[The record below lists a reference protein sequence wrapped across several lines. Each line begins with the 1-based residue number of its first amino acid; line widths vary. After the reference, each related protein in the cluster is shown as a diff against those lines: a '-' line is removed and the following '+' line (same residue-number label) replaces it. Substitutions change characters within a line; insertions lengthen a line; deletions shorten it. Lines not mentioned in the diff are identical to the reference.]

1 VSRIIA
7 ALGLTIALAATAT
20 ACAGTVR
27 TTGLAV
33 NAPPTARERAIA
45 TELVARVNAERAAR
59 GLRPVTWD
67 GDLAASAFR
76 WSGTMAATGF
86 RHSDIHPLLDR
97 FVAAAENIGKGARGT
112 TAGDMHVAWMRSD
125 DHRHDV
131 LAPNLDRIGIGVVC
145 APDGTMWATEHFGST
160 TSGDFGPLP
169 PVDPIARPERG
180 TLTC

>member
-1 VSRIIA
+1 MSRILA
-7 ALGLTIALAATAT
+7 ALGLTFALAATAT

-27 TTGLAV
+27 TTGIAV
-33 NAPPTARERAIA
+33 DAPSTARERAIA
-45 TELVARVNAERAAR
+45 ADLVARVNAERTAR
-59 GLRPVTWD
+59 GLRPVAWD
-67 GDLAASAFR
+67 HGLAASALR

-86 RHSDIHPLLDR
+86 RHSDIHPLLER
-97 FVAAAENIGKGARGT
+97 FVAAAENIGKGAHGT

-131 LAPNLDRIGIGVVC
+131 LAPNVERIGIGVVC
-145 APDGTMWATEHFGST
+145 APDGTMWATEQFGST

-169 PVDPIARPERG
+169 PVDPIARPDRG